1 MAREIK
7 VKLRLADHL
16 SKELPT
22 VGNKIK
28 AFGIKVKRTFDRLL
42 TLRHAIGALIIGRIG
57 KEFIDASSS
66 IEVFGRQ
73 LEMVTN
79 NANEAAFALSEIRE
93 FARTSPLE
101 TEDVVQAYVRLRAVG
116 IDPTME
122 QMRTLGG
129 VAVLMNRDLSDLL
142 QAFIGLNRRTLRQ
155 LGIEI
160 DRTGQKAVI
169 QSGNIKKVV
178 EKDSASIRGA
188 LLEVWEERFP
198 NAITKAANTTKSKV
212 AIMKSE
218 VFELSAAV
226 GNKLKPA
233 FDKIV
238 VSIGN
243 AAGALKFLLTA
254 TDIEK
259 RKKAITDLSGEIA
272 SLELTMKKPGLFSG
286 IPFLKDLKPE
296 RLSKMKTELAE
307 LQRQLKYIEDHG
319 KKENKKLGTGE
330 LGAEGVD
337 QETEQQREAAF
348 QKRFAKIKR
357 ETAISIKNI
366 EARKEMRR
374 KALQEETEMEIKA
387 AEERIRINV
396 EAANKQIFLAKQ
408 IGFAIA
414 SGFGKGTEGLKE
426 SLRNVLMVGLD
437 FLFQEL
443 VLSKA
448 RSLIKIVESGGVIA
462 PVEFAKIAAMSAIY
476 AGARSAVSSFQSGTN
491 FAPGGRAFVHKNEI
505 VDLPRGS
512 RVTNQNQIMNMSS
525 KPVMNIN
532 FNGPVDPGTAPTI
545 LKKIDDLSDT
555 IRRASRAGM
564 INWNEL
570 GVKTI

>member
-1 MAREIK
+1 
-7 VKLRLADHL
+7 
-16 SKELPT
+16 
-22 VGNKIK
+22 
-28 AFGIKVKRTFDRLL
+28 
-42 TLRHAIGALIIGRIG
+42 
-57 KEFIDASSS
+57 
-66 IEVFGRQ
+66 
-73 LEMVTN
+73 
-79 NANEAAFALSEIRE
+79 
-93 FARTSPLE
+93 
-101 TEDVVQAYVRLRAVG
+101 
-116 IDPTME
+116 
-122 QMRTLGG
+122 
-129 VAVLMNRDLSDLL
+129 
-142 QAFIGLNRRTLRQ
+142 
-155 LGIEI
+155 
-160 DRTGQKAVI
+160 
-169 QSGNIKKVV
+169 
-178 EKDSASIRGA
+178 
-188 LLEVWEERFP
+188 
-198 NAITKAANTTKSKV
+198 
-212 AIMKSE
+212 
-218 VFELSAAV
+218 
-226 GNKLKPA
+226 
-233 FDKIV
+233 
-238 VSIGN
+238 
-243 AAGALKFLLTA
+243 
-254 TDIEK
+254 
-259 RKKAITDLSGEIA
+259 
-272 SLELTMKKPGLFSG
+272 
-286 IPFLKDLKPE
+286 
-296 RLSKMKTELAE
+296 
-307 LQRQLKYIEDHG
+307 
-319 KKENKKLGTGE
+319 
-330 LGAEGVD
+330 
-337 QETEQQREAAF
+337 
-348 QKRFAKIKR
+348 
-357 ETAISIKNI
+357 
-366 EARKEMRR
+366 MRR